1 MIKSTSFKYLTRI
14 TVFEETA
21 YGAHSPP
28 YLGQVLDKRIN
39 RELKRRA
46 KVIWVFPNDSSLLR
60 LMGCVLIEH
69 NDRLL
74 NTSKIL
80 RDETYKK
87 LISGNVASELRRI
100 AGEQR
105 KLLAVRS

>member
-1 MIKSTSFKYLTRI
+1 
-14 TVFEETA
+14 
-21 YGAHSPP
+21 
-28 YLGQVLDKRIN
+28 
-39 RELKRRA
+39 
-46 KVIWVFPNDSSLLR
+46 
-60 LMGCVLIEH
+60 MGCVLIEH